1 MKVKKQKKG
10 ISLIVLVIT
19 IIVMI
24 ILASAIII
32 SLSNSGII
40 DNARKAVDLS
50 NESGIK
56 EALEITVSLLKQENK
71 LNEENLKSELEKSSN
86 EEVEVTKD
94 IDGSYTVGV
103 KGIYFTIEDDKII
116 KGKYDKWDGTKLEPT
131 SMTDNEI
138 HIYKASE
145 LKWVQEQVALGNSF
159 EGYTIYLENNLD
171 LGARESSGDT
181 LDTKWKTDA
190 NKATK
195 WTPIGKTEELGLK
208 AKFEGNDH
216 VIKGVYVEETTDNT
230 GLFGCVENVVQ
241 NLSIKNS
248 YIEGTKYTGGIVG
261 NVQGEVT
268 VTNCHNI
275 NTTVVLVQG
284 EYHTV
289 GGVVGK
295 LWTGTISN
303 STNSGNVF
311 GNGFSSTYY
320 TRCGGVAGSAY
331 IVNNCSNTGNV
342 LSKGMQTGGIVGVLR
357 YNANNCVN
365 SGYVCM
371 NNNDANSSD
380 GITVLSFIGGIVGR
394 SIANTTIENCSNSA
408 KVEGSGKYVGG
419 IVGGAN
425 KNTTIENCS
434 NNAEIKGS
442 ASNVGGIV
450 GGDNSGTII
459 RNSRNIGDIK
469 AGMMNDKTANSD
481 CGGIIGALNTTG
493 EVSNCFNS
501 GTISAENSN
510 AGGIVGMIYQNEN
523 KTECIIKNNINVGSI
538 EGIYFIGGIVGWIG
552 GSEGGTKISL
562 CYNKGNIKA
571 DHDFGSIVG
580 YETCKTGANT
590 YSHLYY
596 LSSLNLGAINGVD
609 NVEQNVTSTT
619 KDINTFEEFKTWIAQ
634 FE

>member
-10 ISLIVLVIT
+10 ISLIVLIIT
-19 IIVMI
+19 IIIMI

-145 LKWVQEQVALGNSF
+145 LKWVQEQVAEGNSF

-181 LDTKWKTDA
+181 LDEKWKTDA

-195 WTPIGKTEELGLK
+195 WTPIGKTEEVGLK

-248 YIEGTKYTGGIVG
+248 YIEGTNYVGGLVG
-261 NVQGEVT
+261 LT
-268 VTNCHNI
+268 TSDITNCHNI
-275 NTTVVLVQG
+275 NSTVVQG
-284 EYHTV
+284 EGEYWVV
-289 GGVVGK
+289 GGVVGQIAN
-295 LWTGTISN
+295 GTVSYSSN
-303 STNSGNVF
+303 SGEVL
-311 GNGFSSTYY
+311 GKGIYADYY
-320 TRCGGVAGSAY
+320 SCCGGVSGWAY
-331 IVNNCSNTGNV
+331 VVEHCSNTGNIT
-342 LSKGMQTGGIVGVLR
+342 SEGMIVGGIVGYLTSNVKD
-357 YNANNCVN
+357 CVN
-365 SGYVCM
+365 KGEILAYSGHAGGVVGQAYREAIIDYCKNM
-371 NNNDANSSD
+371 GSIKAGKGLWSSRPFSD
-380 GITVLSFIGGIVGR
+380 CGGIVGQAPALGEV
-394 SIANTTIENCSNSA
+394 SNCYNSGIVYGEYGVAGGIVGTIPPYNYGSDCDVKYNIN
-408 KVEGSGKYVGG
+408 VGNIEGRYYVGG
-419 IVGGAN
+419 IVAW
-425 KNTTIENCS
+425 
-434 NNAEIKGS
+434 
-442 ASNVGGIV
+442 
-450 GGDNSGTII
+450 I
-459 RNSRNIGDIK
+459 R
-469 AGMMNDKTANSD
+469 
-481 CGGIIGALNTTG
+481 
-493 EVSNCFNS
+493 
-501 GTISAENSN
+501 
-510 AGGIVGMIYQNEN
+510 
-523 KTECIIKNNINVGSI
+523 
-538 EGIYFIGGIVGWIG
+538 
-552 GSEGGTKISL
+552 GSEGSSTIEF

-571 DHDFGSIVG
+571 DHDFGSISAG
-580 YETCKTGANT
+580 AYNKTDAHT
-590 YSHLYY
+590 YRHLYY

-609 NVEQNVTSTT
+609 DIENNVTSTT